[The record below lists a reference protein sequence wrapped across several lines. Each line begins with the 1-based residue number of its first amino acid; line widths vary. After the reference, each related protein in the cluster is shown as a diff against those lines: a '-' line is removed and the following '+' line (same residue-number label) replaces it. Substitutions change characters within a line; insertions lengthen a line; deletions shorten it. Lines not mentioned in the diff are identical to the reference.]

1 MNYTAVAGGS
11 TRDKAIRDPTTATY
25 FEAVT
30 LNGPFT
36 LQLVQKSNHVLSLA
50 TYEYAAGQFL

>member
-1 MNYTAVAGGS
+1 MNCTAVAGGS
-11 TRDKAIRDPTTATY
+11 TRDKAIRDPEPSTATY

-36 LQLVQKSNHVLSLA
+36 LQLVQKSKHVPSLV
-50 TYEYAAGQFL
+50 TYEYATE